1 MRLGLHRRHFRCYAV
16 LGVLTAA
23 FVQTGCSR
31 GPSAAGRESLEVTNA
46 TLQEALAA
54 QKAGDFQKA
63 ADLFDRLALVQP
75 TNALAH
81 LQLAILQ
88 QDCLNDPFSAAL
100 HFKAYLKL
108 SPDAEKVKLVNE
120 KLAAAK
126 AHIMAGCVT
135 STNMFGTGGV
145 ANAVQKARDE
155 LTEKFNAEIKKT
167 EQTKDTE
174 IAALRAQNERNLAE
188 ISRLRILVETMSDK
202 GAVSTPPTKD
212 LESATLESSGA
223 HRTVPRTATLS
234 SRQTVPDNDT
244 NLTYKVK
251 PGDTLYGIAKKFYGS
266 ESRSDEILHAN
277 KGIIKEN
284 GELQEGAV
292 LLIPPR

>member
-1 MRLGLHRRHFRCYAV
+1 MRLRLHRRNFCHWV
-16 LGVLTAA
+16 LGVLTVA
-23 FVQTGCSR
+23 FVLTGCFR
-31 GPSAAGRESLEVTNA
+31 GPSAAKRERFDVTDA
-46 TLQEALAA
+46 TLREALAA
-54 QKAGDFQKA
+54 QKSGDFQKA
-63 ADLFDRLALVQP
+63 ADLFERVALVQP

-126 AHIMAGCVT
+126 AHIMAGCIT

-167 EQTKDTE
+167 EQVKDAE
-174 IAALRAQNERNLAE
+174 IAALQAQKERNLAE

-202 GAVSTPPTKD
+202 GAVSSPPTKD
-212 LESATLESSGA
+212 LESATLDSSA
-223 HRTVPRTATLS
+223 ARRTVPQTATLPP
-234 SRQTVPDNDT
+234 RQNVPDNDT

-251 PGDTLYGIAKKFYGS
+251 PGDTLYGISKKFYGS
-266 ESRSDEILHAN
+266 ESRSDEILQAN
-277 KGIIKEN
+277 KGIIQAN